1 MKCPKCEREWPD
13 ECQQAE
19 CVRRHGECICCR
31 FLPRGAKNLHG
42 SGAGTDA
49 EFTALNSALGRGV
62 DMAKP
67 GDDRTTYY
75 PLPPN
80 NQGNRHKP
88 A

>member
-13 ECQQAE
+13 DCEQAE

-31 FLPRGAKNLHG
+31 FLPRGPKNPHG
-42 SGAGTDA
+42 SASGTDA
-49 EFTALNSALGRGV
+49 EFAALNSALWRGV

-75 PLPPN
+75 PPPPN
-80 NQGNRHKP
+80 TRNQRP